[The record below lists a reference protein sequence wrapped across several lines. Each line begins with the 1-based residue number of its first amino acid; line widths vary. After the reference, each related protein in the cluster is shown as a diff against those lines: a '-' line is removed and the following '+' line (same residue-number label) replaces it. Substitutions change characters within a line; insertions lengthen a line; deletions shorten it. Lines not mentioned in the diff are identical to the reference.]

1 MVRNMSVDK
10 PQEEVDKFLEERDA
24 LEEKCDTL
32 PLCEEDDGCERC
44 ETYKKISDLDEKIE
58 KLEDEIEELLVAE
71 EEEE

>member
-1 MVRNMSVDK
+1 MSVDK
-10 PQEEVDKFLEERDA
+10 LQEQVDKFLEERDA

-44 ETYKKISDLDEKIE
+44 ETYKKISALDEKIE